1 MRIAVQEW
9 LDGGDVTLANCRR
22 AATLG
27 IDLDCAANHLL
38 SAPARKAYNEAMA
51 PARKAY
57 EEAMAPAWKA
67 YEEAMA
73 RAWKAYNEA
82 RAPAFYAAWKLYA
95 NAVIGPLTAAS
106 AAGEES

>member
-22 AATLG
+22 AA
-27 IDLDCAANHLL
+27 
-38 SAPARKAYNEAMA
+38 MA

-57 EEAMAPAWKA
+57 EEAQAPAWKA